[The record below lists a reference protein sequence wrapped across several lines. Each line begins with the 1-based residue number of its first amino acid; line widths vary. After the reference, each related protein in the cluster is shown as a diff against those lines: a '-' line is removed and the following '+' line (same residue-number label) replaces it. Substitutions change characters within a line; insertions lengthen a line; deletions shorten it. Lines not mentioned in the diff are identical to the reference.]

1 MNKDTVITYRND
13 IGEIRFSYDG
23 MFGISDIRGVS
34 AVDVELAQTQT
45 LGQIGAT
52 VSTRS
57 IKPKTITIDG
67 FFFTPIKENRK
78 KLIDVFAPGIESRL
92 CVLQDNTEYFIEAE
106 PVMTP
111 DIYLGDGIQH
121 FQITLQASYP
131 YWRTGTEHVL
141 QLSGIHP
148 TFKFPFFSGG
158 TFKLSTFS
166 EGYFKEVENIGNTE
180 MGFSAIFAA
189 RAYVENPEIYLLETG
204 NRILFHVN
212 MESGDEI
219 LINTQEGKLNAIL
232 TRNNGISEN
241 AYRYMDIQ
249 SDMNMRLAPG
259 KNTFRC
265 SATQGRENLSVRMLA
280 YQGISSGL

>member
-1 MNKDTVITYRND
+1 MNKDTVITYRNE
-13 IGEIRFSYDG
+13 IGEIQFSYDG

-92 CVLQDNTEYFIEAE
+92 CVLQDNTEYFIETE
-106 PVMTP
+106 PVTTP
-111 DIYLGDGIQH
+111 DISLGDGIQH
-121 FQITLQASYP
+121 FQITLQAAYP
-131 YWRTGTEHVL
+131 YWRTGTGTVI
-141 QLSGIHP
+141 QLAGIHGQ
-148 TFKFPFFSGG
+148 FMFPFFSGG
-158 TFKLSTFS
+158 TFKLSAYS
-166 EGYFKEVENIGNTE
+166 EGFFKEVENMGNTE
-180 MGFSAIFAA
+180 MGFSAVFAA
-189 RAYVENPEIYLLETG
+189 RAHVQTPEIYLLETG
-204 NRILFHVN
+204 QRILFNIN
-212 MESGDEI
+212 METGDEI
-219 LINTQEGKLNAIL
+219 TIDTQEGKLKAVL
-232 TRNNGISEN
+232 TQSNGPSEN
-241 AYRYMDIQ
+241 AFRYMDIQ

-265 SATQGRENLSVRMLA
+265 SAQQGRENLSVRLLA